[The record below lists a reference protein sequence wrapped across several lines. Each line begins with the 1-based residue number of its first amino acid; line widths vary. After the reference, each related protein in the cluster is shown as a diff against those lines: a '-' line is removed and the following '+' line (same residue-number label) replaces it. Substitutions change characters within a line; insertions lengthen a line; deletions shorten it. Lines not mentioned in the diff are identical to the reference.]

1 MPNPGSP
8 EATIEVDGLRKRFGP
23 TLALDG
29 MTFSVLPGQ
38 VTGFV
43 GPNGAGQGAGGCH
56 DSQRSRA
63 PPAPVAAGQ
72 AVHRGLLKEP
82 GVVIAFS
89 SKPGLV
95 IVSCCT
101 EGEVT
106 AR

>member
-1 MPNPGSP
+1 MLKLKPDDAAPRDQHG
-8 EATIEVDGLRKRFGP
+8 DGCR
-23 TLALDG
+23 
-29 MTFSVLPGQ
+29 
-38 VTGFV
+38 
-43 GPNGAGQGAGGCH
+43 
-56 DSQRSRA
+56 DSQGSRPQRTA
-63 PPAPVAAGQ
+63 PTTGQ
-72 AVHRGLLKEP
+72 AVHGGLLKEP